1 MRKSGK
7 VTRENRMYDP
17 DFLEKTAQIIAGK
30 KADFWTFFIIKKVFV
45 SLNNA
50 DLY

>member
-1 MRKSGK
+1 MD
-7 VTRENRMYDP
+7 DP

-30 KADFWTFFIIKKVFV
+30 ITDFWTFFITKKVFV